1 LNSRYLLTLK
11 NREHSQFSVAVIY
24 YYELL
29 KEELK
34 KHLSYKESIY
44 VAIVPSSK
52 KGKYSPGI
60 GLIVQRLRND
70 YHIVNTKNPLSRNY
84 DIRKLAHGGRRDVS
98 VHLDSIRTISEHVSR
113 GAKTILLDDVTTS
126 GGSLIACQQLL
137 ESAGAGEII
146 AIALA
151 KTTE

>member
-1 LNSRYLLTLK
+1 VHLNSISTLK
-11 NREHSQFSVAVIY
+11 
-24 YYELL
+24 
-29 KEELK
+29 
-34 KHLSYKESIY
+34 
-44 VAIVPSSK
+44 
-52 KGKYSPGI
+52 KY
-60 GLIVQRLRND
+60 
-70 YHIVNTKNPLSRNY
+70 
-84 DIRKLAHGGRRDVS
+84 
-98 VHLDSIRTISEHVSR
+98 VSR